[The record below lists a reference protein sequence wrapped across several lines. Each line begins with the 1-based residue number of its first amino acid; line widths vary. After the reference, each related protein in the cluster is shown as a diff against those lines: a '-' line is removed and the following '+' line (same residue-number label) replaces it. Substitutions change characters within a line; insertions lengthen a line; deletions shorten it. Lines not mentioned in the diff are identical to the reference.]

1 MTTTITTIESI
12 MASLII
18 IGGRALIHN
27 DDGCE
32 GRESR
37 GEERERER
45 AIAKRMEV
53 LGTSDNL
60 CSSDIDINTHD
71 NPQICCCS
79 YMRGR

>member
-45 AIAKRMEV
+45 ERLLRGWKFLGPLITCVVATSISTPMTIRRFVVV
-53 LGTSDNL
+53 LT
-60 CSSDIDINTHD
+60 
-71 NPQICCCS
+71 
-79 YMRGR
+79 